1 MADRLYNVIHEPNN
15 NMYRILSDRL
25 DYFIMFP
32 DSKNNFQDIIT
43 ASSIKF
49 INIYDNINIINE
61 FGNQIINTKI
71 IIIDNN
77 KNKFDFI
84 FQFNN
89 GVTLDK
95 KSESLIAIKQ
105 DGMEVASLIIHNVVD
120 EIGGSGL
127 LPTVIL
133 DDLGGEKW
141 TISLTIPEVWINDSS
156 RIYPLTA
163 QFTMSFSPLS
173 MENGIMMASVSA
185 LSTDA
190 VYRDTRPYSATQFS
204 VLFFDDSEFR
214 RLKPNYDGVAVCS
227 TVPYAIGDTYNL
239 TAADIQQWY
248 DGLGNENRNVYL
260 QIIASKPILS
270 TTPVYFDVI
279 FPGSIDL
286 YGQQASYVD
295 SLNGLPIYK
304 GIFAINKQQP
314 PAYVDGTGYLNI
326 YLIEPKTKNV
336 EGKISVLGYRRYSL
350 DGELVVEID
359 PGAMIH
365 YGVKALSGELNV
377 HALGRASLTGT
388 IIVAPLTI
396 AHGLKVLSGS
406 ISVYN
411 PDTTTYWY
419 NTNNRITKKTQQL
432 KNALAP
438 SYGVY
443 DNGSNSTSLFYGP
456 EIEMTHAANF
466 IRDTAS
472 GLVYGWGRGPYL
484 GSASTSN
491 TVAISSPIVVA
502 NGLSFSQISAHG
514 RYAAGVTA
522 SGSIWTWG
530 YNYGSTV
537 VINGTL
543 GTTTLYQSIPVS
555 IVGSTSYSQINAANV
570 MLLARGYDGTLHY
583 CGKKFGTLSA
593 QTSLIAAPEFSG
605 HSFVKVAGGYFY
617 MAGLKQNGEVYA
629 AGGFASGVSFS
640 PATLISGAHS
650 FIDIAGG
657 GQHLMA
663 LKANGEMWGIGDNL
677 RGELGIDGAIEY
689 LTFQQV
695 PISDSIAVIGAGF
708 GSSMAAGN
716 QVWTWGMPPNLI
728 SGLTLNQQYANLGRG
743 FDSILDTN
751 TVYSS
756 PVAVAGHY
764 THSGYISVGKDIPR
778 RALWGKVNSVATPE
792 ANQLLI
798 WGADL
803 ITNIGP
809 SEYLI
814 LEQGYLGNAQPGY
827 KSEPSQIIIANND
840 QWGGYQTR
848 DITNLALGARQSRL
862 FTYGKTLP
870 SSEVYCPYSDLMAVA
885 QAMNDIPITGFTY
898 WDFHTPED
906 YIFPYLYMSMTSTN
920 TTFDEFRQRS
930 YFPGKN
936 FDFTTGLEFTLT
948 LANRPFS
955 PIITPFDP
963 AYQASSYISFYEQ
976 YQILQPVIRVVID
989 LFDYDGATVEIFRA
1003 NVRTSLSEFN
1013 PLHTINFPIGYF
1025 SNLHGG
1031 IRPTPV
1037 GGSTPGGE
1045 TYPMRVWITL
1055 SPLMYGWSNIFNQ
1068 AYDESNFIAP
1078 VAEPVISNITINPL

>member
-443 DNGSNSTSLFYGP
+443 DNGTGSASFYGP
-456 EIEMTHAANF
+456 EIEMTGQCSF
-466 IRDTAS
+466 IRDSSS
-472 GLVYGWGRGPYL
+472 GQVYGWGVSRYL
-484 GSASTSN
+484 GSASYANQLLTSPVI
-491 TVAISSPIVVA
+491 VAG
-502 NGLSFSQISAHG
+502 NLSFSQISANTY
-514 RYAAGVTA
+514 YAAGVNA
-522 SGSIWTWG
+522 AGSIWTWG
-530 YNYGSTV
+530 YNYNFFFDIRGV
-537 VINGTL
+537 L
-543 GTTTLYQSIPVS
+543 GTATPYHSTPISIA
-555 IVGSTSYSQINAANV
+555 GSTSYSQIDATNT
-570 MLLARGYDGTLHY
+570 MLLARGYDGTMHF
-583 CGKKFGTLSA
+583 CGEKFGRVAA
-593 QTSLIAAPEFSG
+593 QTSLIAAPEFTG
-605 HSFVKVAGGYFY
+605 HSFTQVAGGTRY
-617 MAGLKQNGEVYA
+617 MAGLKANGEVYV
-629 AGGFASGVSFS
+629 AGEFKSHTSVSFS
-640 PATLISGAHS
+640 PATLSSGAHS

-657 GQHLMA
+657 SQHLLA
-663 LKANGEMWGIGDNL
+663 LKDNGEIWGIGDNAVGQIGIGGT
-677 RGELGIDGAIEY
+677 GES

-695 PISDSIAVIGAGF
+695 PLSDSVSVIGAGYYM
-708 GSSMAAGN
+708 SMAAGN
-716 QVWTWGMPPNLI
+716 QVWTWGHSRLG
-728 SGLTLNQQYANLGRG
+728 STLNQQYAHMGRG
-743 FDSILDTN
+743 FDSSLDTN

-756 PVAVAGHY
+756 PIAVAGHY
-764 THSGYISVGKDIPR
+764 THSGYVSVGRDVPR
-778 RALWGKVNSVATPE
+778 NALWGKISSVANSE
-792 ANQLLI
+792 SNQLLV
-798 WGADL
+798 WGLDEINHSL
-803 ITNIGP
+803 FYSTDPIFLEIGV
-809 SEYLI
+809 
-814 LEQGYLGNAQPGY
+814 LGNAQPGH
-827 KSEPSQIIIANND
+827 KSEPSQIIISDND
-840 QWGGYQTR
+840 QWGGYNTR
-848 DITNLALGARQSRL
+848 NITNLSLGVRQSRL
-862 FTYGKTLP
+862 FTYGKTSP
-870 SSEVYCPYSDLMAVA
+870 SSEVYCPYSDLTVVA
-885 QAMNDIPITGFTY
+885 QAMNDIPVGGFTY

-906 YIFPYLYMSMTSTN
+906 YVFPYLYMSMISTN
-920 TTFDEFRQRS
+920 TSFDEFRQRS

-948 LANRPFS
+948 FANRHFTPVM
-955 PIITPFDP
+955 TPFDP
-963 AYQASSYISFYEQ
+963 DYQDHSYISFYEQ
-976 YQILQPVIRVVID
+976 YQIINPSIRVVID

-1003 NVRTSLSEFN
+1003 NVRTTLSEYN
-1013 PLHTINFPIGYF
+1013 PLNTINFPIGYF